1 MYEIG
6 EIQQKCFK
14 LEFLAEII
22 QYFFRVHAKMYPIDC
37 LRNPSF
43 SNINFY
49 TRQLYSYFLDLRKNL
64 VSLTNKSHILI
75 FFFIFVLL
83 KQKMW
88 KILLSIAHH
97 SPCAIDKKMCGSSS
111 LTFTW
116 EEDLVI
122 YFLNNFQGGFTLNQG
137 PATEAVTHPQMRD
150 KFPKCGAKLCYG
162 LVVGP
167 LFWECPD
174 LGALPYIFKC
184 PTQCMIILPMYHPI
198 TEAGVSEHWEAILPS
213 A

>member
-22 QYFFRVHAKMYPIDC
+22 QYFFGVHAKMYPIDC
-37 LRNPSF
+37 LRNPPF

-49 TRQLYSYFLDLRKNL
+49 TRRLYSYFLDLRKNL

-83 KQKMW
+83 KQKML

-97 SPCAIDKKMCGSSS
+97 SPCAID
-111 LTFTW
+111 
-116 EEDLVI
+116 
-122 YFLNNFQGGFTLNQG
+122 
-137 PATEAVTHPQMRD
+137 
-150 KFPKCGAKLCYG
+150 
-162 LVVGP
+162 
-167 LFWECPD
+167 
-174 LGALPYIFKC
+174 
-184 PTQCMIILPMYHPI
+184 
-198 TEAGVSEHWEAILPS
+198 
-213 A
+213 